1 MVFYWIETIF
11 FFSPSNIWFPRA
23 GSMLNPLNETV
34 VPQPSRF
41 HPDGGGRPHA
51 CLALCLGRRSGHNAL
66 AAYLA
71 KRDGWARCSA
81 SGFH

>member
-41 HPDGGGRPHA
+41 HPDGGGPAACMPSAVPRKTERP
-51 CLALCLGRRSGHNAL
+51 
-66 AAYLA
+66 
-71 KRDGWARCSA
+71 
-81 SGFH
+81 